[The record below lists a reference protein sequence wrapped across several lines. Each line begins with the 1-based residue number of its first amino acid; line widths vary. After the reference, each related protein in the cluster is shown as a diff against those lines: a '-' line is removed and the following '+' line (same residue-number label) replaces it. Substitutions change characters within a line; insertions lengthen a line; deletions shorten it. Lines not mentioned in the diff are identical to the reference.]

1 MKFLNYKNI
10 IHIFFLLLFF
20 INYSLISGDLEEAT
34 KLRYQGKFEEAIK
47 KIKSSK
53 FLGDTESEML
63 LAKLYLDSGLYSDA
77 NQLYDRLCKTINTY
91 ECFNEYGISSMSNLN
106 FNLAIENFEKAIS
119 INPQFAT
126 AYSNMAMCYTM
137 SKDFKNAENAHL
149 KALEISPN
157 NPIIRI
163 NYGVYLIKI
172 KKYQRAKDILY
183 PVIAENEAM
192 YFAELFIGVA
202 HYFKEEYNTALIHF
216 NRGIYINPEYSDLYY
231 HRALLYY
238 KKGEYQ
244 NSIRDL
250 QMAEKLSPNSV
261 KVIELRK
268 LIRLSGRL

>member
-1 MKFLNYKNI
+1 MRFLINKII
-10 IHIFFLLLFF
+10 IHIFFLSVFF
-20 INYSLISGDLEEAT
+20 LNFSIFSGDIEEAV

-53 FLGDTESEML
+53 FLGDTESEIL
-63 LAKLYLDSGLYSDA
+63 LAKLYLDTGLYSDA
-77 NQLYDRLCKTINTY
+77 NQLYDRLCKAINSY
-91 ECFNEYGISSMSNLN
+91 ECYNEYGISLMSNMN

-137 SKDFKNAENAHL
+137 SKDFNNAEKSHL

-163 NYGVYLIKI
+163 NYGVYLVKI

-183 PVIAENEAM
+183 PVITENEAM

-202 HYFKEEYNTALIHF
+202 HYFKEEYNSALIHF
-216 NRGIYINPEYSDLYY
+216 NRGININPEYSDLYY

-238 KKGEYQ
+238 KKGDYQ

-250 QMAEKLSPNSV
+250 QMVEKLTPNST

-268 LIRLSGRL
+268 LIKMSGRL

>member
-1 MKFLNYKNI
+1 MKFLNIKNI
-10 IHIFFLLLFF
+10 ILIFFLISSLFNF
-20 INYSLISGDLEEAT
+20 SLTSGDIDEAI
-34 KLRYQGKFEEAIK
+34 KLRYQGKFEDAIK

-53 FLGDTESEML
+53 FLGDTESEIL
-63 LAKLYLDSGLYSDA
+63 LAKLYLDSGNYSDA
-77 NQLYDRLCKTINTY
+77 NQLYDRLCKIINSY
-91 ECFNEYGISSMSNLN
+91 ECFNEYGISLMSNFN

-119 INPQFAT
+119 VNPQFAT

-137 SKDFKNAENAHL
+137 SKDYKDAEIAHL

-183 PVIAENEAM
+183 PVIAENESM

-202 HYFKEEYNTALIHF
+202 HYFKEEYNSALIHF
-216 NRGIYINPEYSDLYY
+216 NRGISINPEFSDLYY

-238 KKGEYQ
+238 KKGDYQ

-250 QMAEKLSPNSV
+250 QMVEKLSPNST